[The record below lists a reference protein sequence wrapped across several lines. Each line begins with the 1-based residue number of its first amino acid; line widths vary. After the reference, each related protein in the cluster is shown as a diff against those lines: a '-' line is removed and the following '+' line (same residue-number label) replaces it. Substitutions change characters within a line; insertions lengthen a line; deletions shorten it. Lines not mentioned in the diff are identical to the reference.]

1 MERGSSRRTLRHAAL
16 ALSLACIAPIAAHA
30 AQAPPGCSPRYP
42 TPQATQSMFD
52 MAIRIERALDA
63 LEGHDVALLA
73 RGGQDLSRYGLTHS
87 HLALALREADG
98 RWRVVHLLNR
108 CRTDHSTLYEEG
120 LANFIGESALR
131 SDVRV
136 GVFEPALSKRLHD
149 SLQPPATRARGLHEP
164 RYSMVAYPFATQFQN
179 SNQWILEVVAAAAM
193 DPAADAAGPIDRR
206 TVQRWLRTND
216 YTPSRLHLDLHE
228 RLGARL
234 FVKHVAVTD
243 HPAGE
248 RIGGDYS
255 VVTVE
260 SGFYFLKSRA
270 LLQRDFRVPNP
281 PAAPALQENAP

>member
-1 MERGSSRRTLRHAAL
+1 MERESSRRTLRHA

-30 AQAPPGCSPRYP
+30 AQAAPGCSPRYP
-42 TPQATQSMFD
+42 TPQAAQSMFD

-120 LANFIGESALR
+120 LANFVGESALR

-149 SLQPPATRARGLHEP
+149 SLLPPATRARGLHEP

-193 DPAADAAGPIDRR
+193 EPDANARPIDRR
-206 TVQRWLRTND
+206 AVQQWLRASD
-216 YTPSRLHLDLHE
+216 YEPSRLHLDLHE

-234 FVKHVAVTD
+234 FVKNVAVTD

-260 SGFYFLKSRA
+260 SVFDFLKSRA